1 MKKLLSIICLSA
13 FTFGALN
20 VQAAVS
26 NTTSISIDKDKDKDK
41 DKEKDKDKDKKNK
54 EAKKGCCSSTAA
66 KSCSGE
72 AAKPACGS
80 QEQGKASHESGNA
93 GAATAPKSCCNKG
106 AATKSCSGGEK
117 K

>member
-1 MKKLLSIICLSA
+1 MKKLLSIICISA

-26 NTTSISIDKDKDKDK
+26 NATSISIDKDKDKDK
-41 DKEKDKDKDKKNK
+41 DKEKKNK

>member
-1 MKKLLSIICLSA
+1 MKKLLSIICISA

-26 NTTSISIDKDKDKDK
+26 NTTSISIDKD
-41 DKEKDKDKDKKNK
+41 KDKDKDKKNK

-72 AAKPACGS
+72 AAKPASGS

>member
-1 MKKLLSIICLSA
+1 MKILLSIICISA

-26 NTTSISIDKDKDKDK
+26 NSTSISIDKDKDKDK
-41 DKEKDKDKDKKNK
+41 DKKKK
-54 EAKKGCCSSTAA
+54 EEKKGCCSSSSA

-80 QEQGKASHESGNA
+80 HEQGKASHESGNA
-93 GAATAPKSCCNKG
+93 GASTAPKSCCSKG
-106 AATKSCSGGEK
+106 AAAKSCQEGEK